1 MNPTYPKQTRN
12 LFAFGLDTIAFSIA
26 LGFINVNTILPAF
39 VSQLGA
45 SSTSVGFLVTVFGL
59 SWSLPQLFAGNIV
72 ARFER
77 KKPLIL
83 VIAFAGRIT
92 IPAMAVLIAA
102 TGANPSWLIQAM
114 LYIALAI
121 FLGSDAVAAVCWLDM
136 LGRAFPPDKRG
147 RYISIW
153 QSIAAVGVMGASEL
167 VRQALSEGKLP
178 FPDNF
183 ALIFALGGAALYI
196 SAIGTTLIYEPSPT
210 DKEDPASTIV
220 WRDFGRHLIRIVSED
235 RNLRR
240 AMIARVLFSYGMMA
254 FPFYVLYATDEL
266 RVPEQTIGVFIF
278 AQTVGTIL
286 ASLVLGHIADRHGPQ
301 HAVKIGAS
309 IILSAPILA
318 LVMSMS
324 GHNTALLLRNAY
336 LWIYICIGLAT
347 NLLFLGFMN
356 YVLDIAP
363 ASQRTIYLGAFST
376 INSLGVVAP
385 TLAGWL
391 LATTSYS
398 VLFAVSLA
406 FGALA
411 AFYALRLPS
420 TRQRADG

>member
-1 MNPTYPKQTRN
+1 MNPTYPKQKRN
-12 LFAFGLDTIAFSIA
+12 LFAFGLDTIAFSVA
-26 LGFINVNTILPAF
+26 LGFINVNTILPTF

-45 SSTSVGFLVTVFGL
+45 SSTSVGLLVTIFGL

-92 IPAMAVLIAA
+92 IPAMAVLITA
-102 TGANPSWLIQAM
+102 TGANPPWLIQAM

-167 VRQALSEGKLP
+167 VRQTLSEGGLP
-178 FPDNF
+178 FPNNF

-196 SAIGTTLIYEPSPT
+196 SAIGTTMIYEPPPT
-210 DKEDPASTIV
+210 DEEASATPIV
-220 WRDFGRHLIRIVSED
+220 WRDFGRHLIQIVNED
-235 RNLRR
+235 HRLRQVI
-240 AMIARVLFSYGMMA
+240 IARVLFSYGMMA
-254 FPFYVLYATDEL
+254 FPFYVLYATEEL
-266 RVPEQTIGVFIF
+266 HIPEQTIGVFIF
-278 AQTVGTIL
+278 AQTVGTIF
-286 ASLVLGHIADRHGPQ
+286 ASLILGRIADRRGPQ
-301 HAVKIGAS
+301 HSVQIGAV
-309 IILSAPILA
+309 IVLSAPILA
-318 LVMSMS
+318 LITSLSSVE
-324 GHNTALLLRNAY
+324 TIILLRNAY

-347 NLLFLGFMN
+347 NLLFLGFTN

-376 INSLGVVAP
+376 INSLGVIAP

-406 FGALA
+406 FGVLA

-420 TRQRADG
+420 MRQCAG

>member
-1 MNPTYPKQTRN
+1 
-12 LFAFGLDTIAFSIA
+12 
-26 LGFINVNTILPAF
+26 
-39 VSQLGA
+39 
-45 SSTSVGFLVTVFGL
+45 
-59 SWSLPQLFAGNIV
+59 
-72 ARFER
+72 
-77 KKPLIL
+77 
-83 VIAFAGRIT
+83 
-92 IPAMAVLIAA
+92 MAVLIAA
-102 TGANPSWLIQAM
+102 TGANPPWLIQAM

-153 QSIAAVGVMGASEL
+153 QSIGAVGVMGASEL

-178 FPDNF
+178 FPSNF

-196 SAIGTTLIYEPSPT
+196 SAIGTALMYEVPAT
-210 DKEDPASTIV
+210 DEEIPASTIV
-220 WRDFGRHLIRIVSED
+220 WRDFGRHLLRIVSED
-235 RNLRR
+235 HSLRQVV
-240 AMIARVLFSYGMMA
+240 IVRVLFSYGMMA

-278 AQTVGTIL
+278 AQTVGTVL
-286 ASLVLGHIADRHGPQ
+286 ASLILGRIADRHGPQ
-301 HAVKIGAS
+301 RAVKIGAS

-318 LVMSMS
+318 LVMAISDRD
-324 GHNTALLLRNAY
+324 TVLLLRNAY

-363 ASQRTIYLGAFST
+363 ANQRTIYLGAFST
-376 INSLGVVAP
+376 INSLGVIAP

-406 FGALA
+406 FGVLTV
-411 AFYALRLPS
+411 FYALRLPS
-420 TRQRADG
+420 MRQHAAR